1 MWPPIADPALEA
13 SCLAGEPMIESV
25 EIKKTATL
33 CDYAALPNLAGSV
46 QSMRQEAESLLARL
60 RGRKL
65 WMVNST
71 ANGGGV
77 AEMLP
82 QLVSILRELGLPTE
96 WVVMGSDR
104 PEFFVL
110 TKRLHNM
117 IHGEGEG
124 SFTESDRA
132 LYEAVSEENAQDL
145 KGRIGPD
152 DILVIHDPQPLGMG
166 SILKRQ
172 LGNTAIFRCHIG
184 LDEDLPASRRAW
196 RFLEPYAEPYDY
208 SVFSAP
214 EYIPDFL
221 AGRAGII
228 HPALDP
234 LSYKNREISA
244 QNLTGILCNARL
256 LPTHHPVV
264 PLDFPQYAKRL
275 RGDGTFGRADHN
287 GGIGL
292 LFRPIISQISRWDR
306 LKGFQPLFDAFVTL
320 KTLRPRQTDEYSE
333 RHRHRLAI
341 VRLVMAGPDPEAVAD
356 DPEGQE
362 VLEELIR
369 AYTSLPPALQE
380 DIALIS
386 LPMHSRRDN
395 ALMVNALQRCSGV
408 IVQNSLREGFG
419 LTVTEGMWKRRGIL
433 GSRACGIRQQI
444 RDGIEGRLI
453 DDPEDSD
460 GIAEL
465 LNELLEDVPTRK
477 RLAQNAHRR
486 VHEEFLIFSQVRR
499 WLEVLEE
506 QAGR

>member
-1 MWPPIADPALEA
+1 
-13 SCLAGEPMIESV
+13 
-25 EIKKTATL
+25 
-33 CDYAALPNLAGSV
+33 
-46 QSMRQEAESLLARL
+46 
-60 RGRKL
+60 
-65 WMVNST
+65 MVNSS

-82 QLVSILRELGLPTE
+82 QLVAILCELGLPTE
-96 WVVMGSDR
+96 WVVMGSDE

-117 IHGEGEG
+117 IHGHGDEP
-124 SFTESDRA
+124 FTESNRV
-132 LYEAVSEENAQDL
+132 LYEAVSRENAREL

-166 SILKRQ
+166 SILKQ
-172 LGNTAIFRCHIG
+172 ELGVATIFRCHIG
-184 LDEDLPASRRAW
+184 LDEDLPASRSAW
-196 RFLEPYAEPYDY
+196 SFLQPYAEAYDY

-214 EYIPDFL
+214 EYIPNFL

-234 LSYKNREISA
+234 LSYKNRDLSP

-256 LPTHHPVV
+256 LPTDHPVV
-264 PLDFPQYAKRL
+264 PLDFPQCARRL
-275 RGDGTFGRADHN
+275 RGDGRFGLADRD

-292 LFRPIISQISRWDR
+292 LFRPIISQVSRWDR
-306 LKGFQPLFDAFVTL
+306 LKGFKPLLDAFVTL
-320 KTLRPRQTDEYSE
+320 KSLRPQRADEFSE
-333 RHRHRLAI
+333 RHRHRLGI
-341 VRLVMAGPDPEAVAD
+341 LRLVLAGPDPGAVAD

-362 VLEELIR
+362 VLEELIE
-369 AYTSLPPALQE
+369 AYCALPPALQD

-395 ALMVNALQRCSGV
+395 ALMVNALQRCSAV

-419 LTVTEGMWKRRGIL
+419 LTVTEGMWKNTGML

-453 DDPEDSD
+453 D
-460 GIAEL
+460 A
-465 LNELLEDVPTRK
+465 
-477 RLAQNAHRR
+477 A
-486 VHEEFLIFSQVRR
+486 
-499 WLEVLEE
+499 
-506 QAGR
+506 